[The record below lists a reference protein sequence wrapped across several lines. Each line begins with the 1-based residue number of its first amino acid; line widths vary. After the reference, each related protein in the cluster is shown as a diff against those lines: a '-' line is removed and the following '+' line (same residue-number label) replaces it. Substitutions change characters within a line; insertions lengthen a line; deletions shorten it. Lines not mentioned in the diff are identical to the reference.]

1 MHLISK
7 FNEGTCFLLCFI
19 DSFCKYSWVIP
30 LKDSFERGIIITDAF
45 QKISKWSYRK
55 PNKIWIDKICEFYKR
70 LMKSWLEKHDIEMYW
85 THNERKSVVAE
96 IFITTLKNKIYKY
109 MTSISKNVYINKL
122 DDTVNTYNKTH
133 HRTIKMKPV
142 DTKSNT
148 YINSSKEFKD
158 KDTKFKV
165 SSIVR
170 ILFWQKTMFQ
180 IGLKKFSWLK
190 RLNTVP
196 WTYVFSELN
205 GEEIVGMFCE
215 RELQKTNQKLFR
227 VEKVIKRKTNKL
239 SVKWKGHNNFFNS
252 WID

>member
-1 MHLISK
+1 MQLISK

-19 DSFCKYSWVIP
+19 DGFCKYAWFIP
-30 LKDSFERGIIITDAF
+30 LKDKRGIIITDAF
-45 QKISKWSYRK
+45 QKISKWPYRK
-55 PNKIWIDKICEFYKR
+55 PNKIWIDKNNEFYKR

-148 YINSSKEFKD
+148 YINSSKKFKD

-165 SSIVR
+165 TGIVR

-190 RLNTVP
+190 RLQTLCH
-196 WTYVFSELN
+196 EH
-205 GEEIVGMFCE
+205 MFLVILIE
-215 RELQKTNQKLFR
+215 KKLF
-227 VEKVIKRKTNKL
+227 ECFPKENCKKQIKKCLELK
-239 SVKWKGHNNFFNS
+239 K
-252 WID
+252 

>member
-1 MHLISK
+1 MQSISK

-19 DSFCKYSWVIP
+19 DSFCKYAWIIS
-30 LKDSFERGIIITDAF
+30 LKDKRGIIITDAF
-45 QKISKWSYRK
+45 QKISKWPYRK
-55 PNKIWIDKICEFYKR
+55 PNKIWIDKNNEFYKR

-109 MTSISKNVYINKL
+109 MTLISKNVYINKL

-148 YINSSKEFKD
+148 YINSSKKFKD

-165 SSIVR
+165 TGIVR

-190 RLNTVP
+190 RLQTLCH
-196 WTYVFSELN
+196 EH
-205 GEEIVGMFCE
+205 MFLVILME
-215 RELQKTNQKLFR
+215 KKLF
-227 VEKVIKRKTNKL
+227 ECFPKENCKKQIKKCLELK
-239 SVKWKGHNNFFNS
+239 K
-252 WID
+252 

>member
-1 MHLISK
+1 MQLISK

-19 DSFCKYSWVIP
+19 DSFCKYAWIIS
-30 LKDSFERGIIITDAF
+30 LKDKRGIIITDAF
-45 QKISKWSYRK
+45 QKISKWPYRK
-55 PNKIWIDKICEFYKR
+55 PNKIWIDKNNEFYKR

-148 YINSSKEFKD
+148 YINSSKKFKD

-165 SSIVR
+165 TGIVR

-190 RLNTVP
+190 RLQTLCH
-196 WTYVFSELN
+196 EH
-205 GEEIVGMFCE
+205 MFLVILME
-215 RELQKTNQKLFR
+215 KKLF
-227 VEKVIKRKTNKL
+227 ECFPKENCKKQIKKCLELK
-239 SVKWKGHNNFFNS
+239 K
-252 WID
+252 

>member
-1 MHLISK
+1 M
-7 FNEGTCFLLCFI
+7 
-19 DSFCKYSWVIP
+19 
-30 LKDSFERGIIITDAF
+30 KDKRGIIITDAF
-45 QKISKWSYRK
+45 QKISKWPYRK
-55 PNKIWIDKICEFYKR
+55 PNKIWIDKNNEFYKR

-148 YINSSKEFKD
+148 YINSSKKFKD

-165 SSIVR
+165 TGIVR

-190 RLNTVP
+190 RLQT
-196 WTYVFSELN
+196 LCHKH
-205 GEEIVGMFCE
+205 MFLVILME
-215 RELQKTNQKLFR
+215 KKLF
-227 VEKVIKRKTNKL
+227 ECFPKENCKKQIKKCLELK
-239 SVKWKGHNNFFNS
+239 K
-252 WID
+252 

>member
-1 MHLISK
+1 MQLISK

-19 DSFCKYSWVIP
+19 DGFCKYAWVIP
-30 LKDSFERGIIITDAF
+30 LKDKRGIIITDAF
-45 QKISKWSYRK
+45 QKISKWPYRK
-55 PNKIWIDKICEFYKR
+55 PNKIWIDKNNEFYKR

-148 YINSSKEFKD
+148 YINSSKKFKD
-158 KDTKFKV
+158 KGTKFKV
-165 SSIVR
+165 TGIVR

-190 RLNTVP
+190 RLQTLCH
-196 WTYVFSELN
+196 EH
-205 GEEIVGMFCE
+205 MFLVILIE
-215 RELQKTNQKLFR
+215 KKLF
-227 VEKVIKRKTNKL
+227 ECFPKENCKKQIKKCLELK
-239 SVKWKGHNNFFNS
+239 K
-252 WID
+252 